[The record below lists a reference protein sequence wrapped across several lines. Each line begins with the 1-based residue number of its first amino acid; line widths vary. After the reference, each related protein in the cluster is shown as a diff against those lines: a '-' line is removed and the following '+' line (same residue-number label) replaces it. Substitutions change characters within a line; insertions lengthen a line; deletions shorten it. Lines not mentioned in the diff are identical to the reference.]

1 MSNCEASLESRIAR
15 NSERACGP
23 DGSAGLPL
31 DLPPTRSRFAALAS
45 PLYFPDGATDTAA
58 LIGPRRR

>member
-23 DGSAGLPL
+23 DGSAGLPWTYHPQGAG
-31 DLPPTRSRFAALAS
+31 LPLLAS